1 MHNSTPYFHIPYINK
16 DIERGK
22 CKKRKGRERERERGR
37 ANSNHRRPEELV
49 EREKRLTE

>member
-1 MHNSTPYFHIPYINK
+1 MHNSTPYIHIPYINK
-16 DIERGK
+16 EIERGK
-22 CKKRKGRERERERGR
+22 CKKRKGRERGR